1 MKLSIV
7 IVNYNVCH
15 FLEQCLQSTYK
26 ALGGITAEVFVV
38 DNNSVDGSVDMV
50 REKFPQ
56 AICMANTENVGFAKA
71 NNQAM
76 RVAKGEFVLLLNP
89 DTVVQEDTFTKCVS
103 YMDAHPKAGG
113 MGVRMIDG
121 MGNFL
126 PESKRGLPTPAV
138 ALYKLS
144 GLIKLFPK
152 SKRFAHYYMGH
163 LPATETNEVEI
174 LAGAFMLMR
183 KKTLDEVGLLD
194 EDYFMYGEDI
204 DLSYRIIKGGYT
216 NVYFADTEIIHYKG
230 ESTKKGSLNYVF
242 IFYQA
247 MQIFARKHFSSGQ
260 ANLYN
265 TLINLAIWARAGVSI
280 FNRLLQTIALPAVD
294 VAVMM
299 GGMYYLKVYWEHNHR
314 FVQGGHY
321 PSEFMQVA
329 VPAYVAVWLSAV
341 FFSGGYDKPAKSLN
355 LLRGLTIGTL
365 IILALYGLLSEDY
378 RFSRA
383 LILLGAV
390 WGAIALP
397 VWRWIFQLATKKT
410 ILADAQ
416 PDKRRVIIGSRDEF
430 TRIESLLNQ
439 SGTKAGFTGWINTGE
454 KTLQDALGSLS
465 QLLEIMQIYR
475 IDEVIFCAKDLSAQ
489 EIMQHMSQLQPLHV
503 EIKIAPPESLFVI
516 GSNSINAQG
525 EWYTVQVNTIALP
538 ANKRIKRLLDFT
550 FGLAFL
556 ALSPLLF
563 WLQKKPV
570 NFIKNCFEVVF
581 GVKSWVGYN
590 PIGQPENLPKLKPG
604 VLPANAYSN
613 SGIAD
618 VQTLSRINFLYA
630 KEYRPATDVEI
641 IFKNLR
647 GLGGI

>member
-7 IVNYNVCH
+7 IVNYNVSH
-15 FLEQCLQSTYK
+15 FLEQCLISTYK
-26 ALGGITAEVFVV
+26 ALKGIDAEVFVV
-38 DNNSVDGSVDMV
+38 DNNSVDGSVAMV

-76 RVAKGEFVLLLNP
+76 RVAKGEYILLLNP
-89 DTVVQEDTFTKCVS
+89 DTVVQEDTFAKCLA

-121 MGNFL
+121 KGTFL

-138 ALYKLS
+138 AFYKLS

-163 LPATETNEVEI
+163 LPETETNEVEI

-183 KKTLDEVGLLD
+183 KKMLDEVGLLD

-204 DLSYRIIKGGYT
+204 DLSYRILKGGYT

-260 ANLYN
+260 ARLYS
-265 TLINLAIWARAGVSI
+265 TLINFAIWARAGLSVL
-280 FNRLLQTIALPAVD
+280 NRLVKTIAFPAID

-299 GGMYYLKVYWEHNHR
+299 GGMYYLKIYWEHNHR
-314 FVQGGHY
+314 FVLGGHY
-321 PSEFMQVA
+321 PAEFMQVA
-329 VPAYVAVWLSAV
+329 VPAYVAVWLTAV

-355 LLRGLTIGTL
+355 ILRGLAIGTL
-365 IILALYGLLSEDY
+365 IILALYGLLSEEY

-397 VWRWIFQLATKKT
+397 AWRWIFQLATKKT

-416 PDKRRVIIGSRDEF
+416 PDKRRVIIGSQDEYA
-430 TRIESLLNQ
+430 RIESLLNQ
-439 SGTKAGFTGWINTGE
+439 SGTKAGFTGWVELTE
-454 KTLQDALGSLS
+454 KVAAASLGSLA
-465 QLLEIMQIYR
+465 QLPEIMQIYR

-489 EIMQHMSQLQPLHV
+489 EIMQHMSLLQPLKV

-538 ANKRIKRLLDFT
+538 ANKRIKRLLDFA

-563 WLQKKPV
+563 WFQKKPV
-570 NFIKNCFEVVF
+570 NFIKNCFEVIF
-581 GVKSWVGYN
+581 SIKSWVGYN
-590 PIGQPENLPKLKPG
+590 PQGHPENLPKLKPG

-618 VQTLSRINFLYA
+618 VQTLARINFLYA

-647 GLGGI
+647 GLGG

>member
-1 MKLSIV
+1 
-7 IVNYNVCH
+7 
-15 FLEQCLQSTYK
+15 
-26 ALGGITAEVFVV
+26 
-38 DNNSVDGSVDMV
+38 
-50 REKFPQ
+50 
-56 AICMANTENVGFAKA
+56 
-71 NNQAM
+71 
-76 RVAKGEFVLLLNP
+76 
-89 DTVVQEDTFTKCVS
+89 
-103 YMDAHPKAGG
+103 
-113 MGVRMIDG
+113 
-121 MGNFL
+121 
-126 PESKRGLPTPAV
+126 
-138 ALYKLS
+138 
-144 GLIKLFPK
+144 
-152 SKRFAHYYMGH
+152 
-163 LPATETNEVEI
+163 
-174 LAGAFMLMR
+174 
-183 KKTLDEVGLLD
+183 
-194 EDYFMYGEDI
+194 MYGEDI
-204 DLSYRIIKGGYT
+204 DLSYRILKGGYT
-216 NVYFADTEIIHYKG
+216 NVYFAETEIIHYKG

-265 TLINLAIWARAGVSI
+265 TLINMAIWARAGLSV
-280 FNRLLQTIALPAVD
+280 FNRVLKTIALPAVD

-299 GGMYYLKVYWEHNHR
+299 GGMYYLKLYWEHNHR

-321 PSEFMQVA
+321 PSEFMQMA
-329 VPAYVAVWLSAV
+329 VPAYVAVWLTTV

-355 LLRGLTIGTL
+355 LLRGLAVGTL

-439 SGTKAGFTGWINTGE
+439 SGTKAGFTGWINAGE

-538 ANKRIKRLLDFT
+538 ANKRIKRLLDFA

-556 ALSPLLF
+556 ALCPLLF
-563 WLQKKPV
+563 WFQKKPV
-570 NFIKNCFEVVF
+570 NFIKNCFEVIF
-581 GVKSWVGYN
+581 GFKSWVGYN
-590 PIGQPENLPKLKPG
+590 PNGQPENLPKIKPG

-613 SGIAD
+613 SGIKD
-618 VQTLSRINFLYA
+618 SQTLARINFLYA
-630 KEYRPATDVEI
+630 KEYRPATDAEI

-647 GLGGI
+647 GLGG